1 MIFQPRGNPLA
12 EDRCHDR
19 RRCGDTSDAHQ
30 NPKCLA
36 HLDDFEKLVQKD
48 ADHSK
53 RGDDDTERTG
63 QGIHDALQEVLNGR
77 LVDRPCL
84 RQFSHS
90 DETVSTVSSSGRGLI
105 SFLLSWSSRRTLIF
119 FDFEL
124 REIFANPAVLERVV
138 DDRQELSRGRDD
150 GFTCAATRF
159 DALTEGVEVAGILD
173 GNQRTLLKRG
183 TNQLVAALGNHVPIV
198 GLIGLTHPRHSTK
211 ISGQLVRARRF
222 LSIPDPSQKDRGGPR
237 QSLSDWRFPHIR
249 LSPRRSFPRP
259 CPDTLTYRSG
269 SELGR
274 ATHPTQSAQQG

>member
-63 QGIHDALQEVLNGR
+63 QGIYDALQEVLNGR
-77 LVDRPCL
+77 LVDRLCL

-90 DETVSTVSSSGRGLI
+90 DETVSTVSSSGRGPI
-105 SFLLSWSSRRTLIF
+105 SFLLSLSSRRTLIF

-159 DALTEGVEVAGILD
+159 DVLTEGVEVD

-183 TNQLVAALGNHVPIV
+183 TNQLVAALGNPAPIV
-198 GLIGLTHPRHSTK
+198 GLIGLAHPRHSTK
-211 ISGQLVRARRF
+211 IGGQLVRARRV
-222 LSIPDPSQKDRGGPR
+222 LSV
-237 QSLSDWRFPHIR
+237 SDI
-249 LSPRRSFPRP
+249 
-259 CPDTLTYRSG
+259 
-269 SELGR
+269 
-274 ATHPTQSAQQG
+274 